1 MTMNDQEKK
10 ILTETHLMC
19 TEMYKVL
26 KGNGR
31 PGLESRVVTI
41 EADLKN
47 HTKPTQ
53 WPAML
58 SAGVAF
64 VMMLFTIYISR

>member
-1 MTMNDQEKK
+1 MNDEEKK

-47 HTKPTQ
+47 HTKPRHCLLYTSQ
-53 WPAML
+53 SPRD
-58 SAGVAF
+58 S
-64 VMMLFTIYISR
+64 